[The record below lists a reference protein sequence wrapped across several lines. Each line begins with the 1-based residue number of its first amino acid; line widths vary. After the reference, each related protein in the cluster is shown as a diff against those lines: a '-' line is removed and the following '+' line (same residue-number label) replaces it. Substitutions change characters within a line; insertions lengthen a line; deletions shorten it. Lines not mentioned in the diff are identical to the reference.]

1 MPATPRPIRRRPA
14 RRPPRW
20 GLRISACTAG
30 VVLAVSGFGHVV
42 VTGVADGIGRVD
54 PFSDLDQ
61 RPDGGRGLNF
71 LVVGVDDRDS
81 VSEKQRREYHL
92 GGEACRCTD
101 TMMLVHL
108 SEDRERASVVSLP
121 RDTYT
126 TLPPHTDPASGAPHG
141 TQRVKLNAAY
151 THGGPQL
158 TVRTVERLTGVHVH
172 HYLEVDFTSFM
183 KTVDALDGV
192 PVCTARPLKDSH
204 SGLDL
209 PAGTSVLN
217 GGEALQYVRAR
228 YVDGAADLGR
238 MERQQRFVASVIDRA
253 TRSGVLMNPGRF
265 RAVTGAALGSV
276 RADRDFGTE
285 EMLALG
291 KAMRGFSAASSE
303 FTTVPIKN
311 ARHRVPGLGETV
323 LWDAAP
329 ARRLFTALREDRPLA
344 KRGPEGK
351 PEGKPEAEPAQRAVP
366 VEVPPRN
373 IRVQV
378 DNGTREAGLGHRVDG
393 ELADTGFA
401 TTGVPGNAEQ
411 RDAERTEIAYD
422 PRWDRSARALAAALP
437 GAELRAVEGQG
448 PLMRVTLGEEFDG
461 VTPVRAATP
470 QGDEGTGRR
479 TGHSAV
485 TGDEVVCPDG

>member
-1 MPATPRPIRRRPA
+1 MPATPRPHRRRPA

-54 PFSDLDQ
+54 PFSDLDE
-61 RPDGGRGLNF
+61 RPDRGRGLNF
-71 LVVGVDDRDS
+71 LVVGVDDRDR
-81 VSEKQRREYHL
+81 VSEEQRREHRL

-108 SEDRERASVVSLP
+108 SENRERASVVSLP

-126 TLPPHTDPASGAPHG
+126 TLPPHTDPASGARHG
-141 TQRVKLNAAY
+141 TERVKLNAAY

-217 GGEALQYVRAR
+217 GGEALSYVRAR

-276 RADRDFGTE
+276 RADRGFGTE

-291 KAMRGFSAASSE
+291 KAMRGFGPASSE

-329 ARRLFTALREDRPLA
+329 ARKLFTALREDRPLA
-344 KRGPEGK
+344 GPRPEGEPARK
-351 PEGKPEAEPAQRAVP
+351 PAQRAVP
-366 VEVPPRN
+366 VEVAPRN

-378 DNGTREAGLGHRVDG
+378 DNGTREAGLGHRVDQG
-393 ELADTGFA
+393 LADTGFA
-401 TTGVPGNAEQ
+401 TTGVPGNAEKQ
-411 RDAERTEIAYD
+411 DAKRTEIAYD

-448 PLMRVTLGEEFDG
+448 PLMRVILGAEFDG
-461 VTPVRAATP
+461 VTPVRAAAP
-470 QGDEGTGRR
+470 QGDGGADRR

-485 TGDEVVCPDG
+485 RGDEVVCPDD